1 MFVLIIMGSIPT
13 LRPLLSL
20 IRKHMLCVSDF
31 ALSKQSTPK
40 GSKITTVGSKSS
52 NRFARRGHGDVT
64 IALNEID
71 NMSKQHA
78 GSSTESMLVESR
90 EKTRMTATA
99 SQASESPRIST
110 PPSPAVGTP
119 VLTAGNLPSSFQK
132 TGSVRGMS
140 PDHAIQVQRDFTIS
154 YGERSV
160 QDDARLELSKR
171 P

>member
-20 IRKHMLCVSDF
+20 IRGHMPCLRDYAS
-31 ALSKQSTPK
+31 SKQRNPK
-40 GSKITTVGSKSS
+40 DSKITTVGSKSS

-71 NMSKQHA
+71 NMSRQQT
-78 GSSTESMLVESR
+78 GSSTDSILVSS

-99 SQASESPRIST
+99 SQASESHRISP

-119 VLTAGNLPSSFQK
+119 VSMAGDLPSSFQK
-132 TGSVRGMS
+132 TGSVRGVS

-160 QDDARLELSKR
+160 QDDARLEWSK
-171 P
+171 